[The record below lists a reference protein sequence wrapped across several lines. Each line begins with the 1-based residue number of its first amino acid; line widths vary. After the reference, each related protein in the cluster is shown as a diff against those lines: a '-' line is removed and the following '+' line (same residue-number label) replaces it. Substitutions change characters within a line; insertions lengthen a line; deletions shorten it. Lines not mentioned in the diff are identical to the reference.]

1 LKFRNGN
8 VKEKDCLSDFVIID
22 KAVKIYK
29 QLLAGQLSES
39 KWKFII
45 VAFGIIDGRVL
56 NGRPRVL

>member
-22 KAVKIYK
+22 KAVKIDK
-29 QLLAGQLSES
+29 QILASQLSES

-45 VAFGIIDGRVL
+45 VVFEIIVSRVL
-56 NGRPRVL
+56 NDRPRVL

>member
-8 VKEKDCLSDFVIID
+8 FKEKDCLSDFVIID
-22 KAVKIYK
+22 KAMKIDK
-29 QLLAGQLSES
+29 QILASQLSES

-45 VAFGIIDGRVL
+45 VAFGIIGSRVL